1 MKDEMGIHDKHRVLV
16 VGLGKSGEAAASL
29 LASRGYE
36 VTVTDDDAE
45 KLAGFGGAG
54 VSGAEERK
62 IRTLSPD
69 ECLASLE
76 RFDCLVLSPGVPMEH
91 PLVEKSK
98 RLSIYVTGELEVA
111 YQFSAMRIV
120 AVTGTNGKST
130 VTDLVGRIMKLAGG
144 SSVVAGNIGTPFSAV
159 VEEGG
164 CDTAVLEVSSFQLD
178 TIDRFK
184 ADVAVCLNVTPD
196 HLDRYDDSFEK
207 YTASKKRILNR
218 ADDRTWYVYNRMDPV
233 CESFTRDFPGRTIPF
248 SRSRLPGDGVFFE
261 EGMLVR
267 SMGGKEEALM
277 SRDEFMPVGVHNL
290 ENALAAVG
298 IAAALGLKDS
308 VVREALRGYRPLAH
322 RMELVRVEGGVA
334 YINDS
339 KATNVDAALKSIAS
353 IDGKAIVIMGGRD
366 KNADFSALVSVLDR
380 VKEIILIGEAA
391 DKISRALAGSV
402 PMENASDLQEAV
414 EKARAHAEPG
424 ETVLLAPACASFDMF
439 KDYKERGEVFKRL
452 VNDL

>member
-1 MKDEMGIHDKHRVLV
+1 MKDEMGIRDKHRILV

-29 LASRGYE
+29 LASKGYE
-36 VTVTDDDAE
+36 VTVTDDDAG
-45 KLAGFGGAG
+45 KLAGFGGAP
-54 VSGAEERK
+54 SEGAGARRIE
-62 IRTLSPD
+62 TLSSA
-69 ECLASLE
+69 ECLDSLE
-76 RFDCLVLSPGVPMEH
+76 KFDCLVLSPGIPLAH
-91 PLVEKSK
+91 PLVEKAK
-98 RLSIYVTGELEVA
+98 RLSIYVTGEIEVA
-111 YQFSAMRIV
+111 YQFSTMRII

-130 VTDLVGRIMKLAGG
+130 VTDLVGKIMELAGVD
-144 SSVVAGNIGTPFSAV
+144 SVVAGNIGTPFSAV
-159 VEEGG
+159 VEERS

-196 HLDRYDDSFEK
+196 HLDRYEDSFEK

-218 ADDRTWYVYNRMDPV
+218 ADERTWYVYNSMDPV
-233 CESFTRDFPGRTIPF
+233 CESFTRDFPGRKIPF

-261 EGMLVR
+261 NGMLVR
-267 SMGGKEEALM
+267 SMGGSEEVLIA
-277 SRDEFMPVGVHNL
+277 RDEFMPVGVHNL

-298 IAAALGLKDS
+298 VAAALGLKDG

-366 KNADFSALVSVLDR
+366 KNADFTVLRSVLGG

-391 DKISRALAGSV
+391 DSISRALAGSV
-402 PMENASDLQEAV
+402 PMEKASGLEEAV

-439 KDYKERGEVFKRL
+439 ENYKERGEVFKRL